1 MKRLLTLLLVLG
13 AALPVPAQE
22 YGVVRL
28 SVCNMRSTP
37 DYDAEM
43 VSQALLGTPV
53 HILWTNEGTG
63 WPEIQSPDT
72 YTGWVHKAGIQ
83 RMTRAEYSEWNAAEK
98 VVVTALFGTV
108 LDAPSRGAGTV
119 SDVVAGDRLRWLG
132 SAGR

>member
-53 HILWTNEGTG
+53 HILRTNEGNG

-72 YTGWVHKAGIQ
+72 YTGWVHKAG
-83 RMTRAEYSEWNAAEK
+83 RGTSANGPANGSPSGGSPWTRARK
-98 VVVTALFGTV
+98 
-108 LDAPSRGAGTV
+108 PS
-119 SDVVAGDRLRWLG
+119 
-132 SAGR
+132 